1 MKKFLSILAAVIMVL
16 SLSVS
21 AFAFDGEAN
30 IALFVMTT
38 DGSGTLSG
46 EPVTVNADG
55 TYTVKL
61 TDVSID
67 EFSVATIYIKDAAVE
82 AQEATSSNL
91 PADLQIV
98 TKELKIN
105 GNPVELTEGYATTL
119 NSAGVF
125 DVCWYN
131 IWATHYCS
139 IEGIGEITDIEVTFE
154 VVSAG
159 AAAEEPAPEATV
171 EPSTDAE
178 TDKPADSTEAPAKTG
193 IALAALPMVIAAA
206 AAAISKKR

>member
-1 MKKFLSILAAVIMVL
+1 MKKFISVLAAVVLVL

-21 AFAFDGEAN
+21 VFAFEGEAN
-30 IALFVMTT
+30 IVLCAGNSVTWT
-38 DGSGTLSG
+38 NEVS

-55 TYTVKL
+55 TYTLKL
-61 TDVSID
+61 SGISID
-67 EFSVATIYIKDAAVE
+67 EEAATVIYMKDAAVE
-82 AQEATSSNL
+82 AQEATATNL
-91 PADLQIV
+91 PADIQIL
-98 TKELKIN
+98 TKEIKIN
-105 GNPVELTEGYATTL
+105 GSPVEVTEGYATGL
-119 NSAGVF
+119 SNGVF

-131 IWATHYCS
+131 IWATNQIS

-159 AAAEEPAPEATV
+159 AAAEEPASEATV